1 MLRNEL
7 YTLERLGADDSATP
21 AVRFRVR
28 LDPSHPL
35 FAGHF
40 PGQPVLPGV
49 CTLDMVREALSQL
62 EERPCRFAA
71 IRDCK
76 FTAPVD
82 PRRTQELELDLTA
95 ADGLLTATAAADGIA
110 VLKLKA
116 SYIPLHG

>member
-49 CTLDMVREALSQL
+49 CTIKTRK
-62 EERPCRFAA
+62 RKG
-71 IRDCK
+71 IRKRKCIRTGK
-76 FTAPVD
+76 ILFTF
-82 PRRTQELELDLTA
+82 RRN
-95 ADGLLTATAAADGIA
+95 
-110 VLKLKA
+110 
-116 SYIPLHG
+116 